1 MIKINPSIFR
11 DYDIRGIYPTD
22 LNEDTYYILGKSAAS
37 YLKVSTIALG
47 HDGRNSSP
55 SLSDAFIRGVRE
67 MGVDVVDLGLISTE
81 MLYFASGHFQ
91 FPAAAII
98 SASHNPGQYNGLKV
112 VLKNAVPLHGGFG
125 FPQIKELALSQN
137 FPPVSKQGKVTPQ
150 NITEEW
156 AAHILTFINVGN
168 LKPLK
173 VVIDAGNGMGGLA
186 WEHLRNRLPITIV
199 PLYFEPDGNFPHHI
213 ADPLNEE
220 NMQDL
225 KKAVLEKK
233 ADLGIA
239 HDGDSDRMFAV
250 DEKGEILSGTITS
263 AILSEHLLKKNG
275 PATVLYNVVCGK
287 IVPETISANGGTPMR
302 VRVGHSFTKETMK
315 KTNALFAGEHSGH
328 FYFRQN
334 YFADSSTIA
343 AMLLIEYLSE
353 NNLSSSE
360 AHQKFNKYFDSGE
373 KNFKVKNI
381 EKAVQNIKETSY
393 NATSTDEIDG
403 LSIWYPTY
411 WFNLRQSKTEPL
423 LRLNLEADT
432 KETMDNEL
440 KRLTDIITS
449 S

>member
-22 LNEDTYYILGKSAAS
+22 LNEDTYYILGKSAAT
-37 YLKVSTIALG
+37 YLKVPLIALG
-47 HDGRNSSP
+47 YDARNSSP
-55 SLSDAFIRGVRE
+55 SLSEAFIRGVTE

-81 MLYFASGHFQ
+81 MLYFASGHFE

-98 SASHNPGQYNGLKV
+98 SASHNPGQYNGLKM
-112 VLKNAVPLHGGFG
+112 VLKNVVPLHGSFG
-125 FPQIKELALSQN
+125 FPEIKELSLSQN
-137 FPPVSKQGKVTPQ
+137 FPLAAKKGNVTKKD
-150 NITEEW
+150 ITDEWISHIMTFVKGEE
-156 AAHILTFINVGN
+156 I
-168 LKPLK
+168 KPLK

-186 WEHLRNRLPITIV
+186 WEKMKDKLPIQII

-213 ADPLNEE
+213 ADPLKEE

-225 KKAVLEKK
+225 KKAVLENR

-263 AILSEHLLKKNG
+263 AILSEHLLQKNG
-275 PATVLYNVVCGK
+275 PATVLYNVVCGR
-287 IVPETISANGGTPMR
+287 IVPETIIANGGTPMR

-343 AMLLIEYLSE
+343 AILLIEYLSK
-353 NNLSSSE
+353 NNLTASE
-360 AHQKFNKYFDSGE
+360 AHAKFSKYFASGE
-373 KNFKVKNI
+373 KNFKVTDAD
-381 EKAVQNIKETSY
+381 AVIKKIKEESKD
-393 NATSTDEIDG
+393 ATSTDEIDG

-411 WFNLRQSKTEPL
+411 WFNLRRSKTEPL

-432 KETMDNEL
+432 EEILKEKLDQVEKL
-440 KRLTDIITS
+440 ITG
-449 S
+449 

>member
-22 LNEDTYYILGKSAAS
+22 LNEDTYYILGKASAR
-37 YLKVSTIALG
+37 YLKVPLIALG

-55 SLSDAFIRGVRE
+55 SLFEAFIRGATE
-67 MGVDVVDLGLISTE
+67 MGTDVVDLGLISTE
-81 MLYFASGHFQ
+81 MLYFASGHYQ
-91 FPAAAII
+91 FPASAII
-98 SASHNPGQYNGLKV
+98 SASHNPGQYNGLKM
-112 VLKNAVPLHGGFG
+112 VLKNVVPLHGNLG
-125 FPQIKELALSQN
+125 FPEIKELALSQN
-137 FPPVSKQGKVTPQ
+137 FPPASKKGKVTLQ
-150 NITEEW
+150 SIIDDW
-156 AAHILTFINVGN
+156 SSHILTFVNTDTI
-168 LKPLK
+168 KPLK
-173 VVIDAGNGMGGLA
+173 VAIDAGNGMGGLA
-186 WEHLRNRLPITIV
+186 WDKLKDKLPLEII

-213 ADPLNEE
+213 ADPLKEE
-220 NMQDL
+220 NMVDL
-225 KKAVLEKK
+225 KKAVLENK

-275 PATVLYNVVCGK
+275 PGTVLYNVVCGK
-287 IVPETISANGGTPMR
+287 IVPETITANGGTPLR

-343 AMLLIEYLSE
+343 AILLIEYLSL
-353 NNLSSSE
+353 NNLKASE
-360 AHQKFNKYFDSGE
+360 AHAKFNRYADSGE

-381 EKAVQNIKETSY
+381 TDAVKKIKDASGG
-393 NATSTDEIDG
+393 AVSTDEIDG
-403 LSIWYPTY
+403 LSVWYPTY

-432 KETMDNEL
+432 QEIMDGEL
-440 KRLTDIITS
+440 KRLTEIIVS